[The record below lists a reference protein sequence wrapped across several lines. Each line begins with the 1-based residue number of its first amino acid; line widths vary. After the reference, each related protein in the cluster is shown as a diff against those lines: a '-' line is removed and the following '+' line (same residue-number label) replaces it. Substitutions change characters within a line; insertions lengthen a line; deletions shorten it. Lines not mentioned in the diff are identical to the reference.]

1 MKHNGISMF
10 LNNKRCKNAFSVA
23 NFVHLFLWQK
33 NANLKS
39 FFCALTSSLSHT
51 KIPQRNKKKVQNK
64 VMLPPPLVP

>member
-23 NFVHLFLWQK
+23 NFVHLFLGQK

-51 KIPQRNKKKVQNK
+51 KRSLKKQEESSE
-64 VMLPPPLVP
+64 